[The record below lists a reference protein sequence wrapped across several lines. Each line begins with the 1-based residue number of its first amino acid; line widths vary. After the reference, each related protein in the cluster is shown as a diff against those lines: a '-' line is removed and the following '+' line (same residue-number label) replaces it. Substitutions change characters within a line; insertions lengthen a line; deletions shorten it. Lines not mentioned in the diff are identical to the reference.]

1 MLKKDV
7 HDFWEQES
15 CGEAYAI
22 GSERAEQLR
31 SHARTRYALEPYIP
45 AFARFDEGSG
55 RRVLEIGVGM
65 GADHVE
71 WARHHPALLVGMDFT
86 GRALDHTRTR
96 LHVDRCES
104 RLLRADAEQLPFA
117 DGAFE
122 LVYSWGVLHHSPDT
136 AQAVREVHRVLAPG
150 GIARVMIY
158 HRRSIVGWLL
168 WLKYGLISGR
178 PFRSLDDIYA
188 HHLESPGTKAYS
200 VGGAR
205 RLFAGFA
212 STAVTP
218 FLSFA
223 DLLQGAAG
231 TRHAG
236 AIDAVVRRLW
246 PRWLIRRFFGSCG
259 LYLLID
265 ARKEPAS

>member
-1 MLKKDV
+1 MLKQDV

-15 CGEAYAI
+15 CGETYAV

-65 GADHVE
+65 GADHAE
-71 WARHHPALLVGMDFT
+71 WARHHPALLVGLDFT
-86 GRALDHTRTR
+86 SRALDHTKAR
-96 LHVDRCES
+96 LHVEGCES

-117 DGAFE
+117 DGSFE

-136 AQAVREVHRVLAPG
+136 PQAIREVHRVLAPG

-158 HRRSIVGWLL
+158 HRSSIVGGLL
-168 WLKYGLISGR
+168 WLRYALIAGR
-178 PFRSLDDIYA
+178 PLRSLDDIYA

-200 VGGAR
+200 VEEAR
-205 RLFAGFA
+205 RLFAAFA
-212 STAVTP
+212 AANVTP

-223 DLLQGAAG
+223 DLLLGAAG

-236 AIDAVVRRLW
+236 AAGALVRRFW

-259 LYLLID
+259 LYLLVD
-265 ARKEPAS
+265 ARK